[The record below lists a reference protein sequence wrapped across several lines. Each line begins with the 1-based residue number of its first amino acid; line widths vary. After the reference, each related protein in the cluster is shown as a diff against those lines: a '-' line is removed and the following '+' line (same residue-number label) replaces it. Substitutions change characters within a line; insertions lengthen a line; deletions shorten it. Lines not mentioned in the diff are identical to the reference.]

1 VTVDTYLALIDAIQN
16 HVQFLS
22 GERKIARD
30 WVLALGIHNIDHMSN
45 EQQRVEIRVERS
57 PHMAIYTTTGLLNWA
72 LDCYHVD
79 DLSTDPDEN

>member
-1 VTVDTYLALIDAIQN
+1 MAADTYLALVDAIQD

-30 WVLALGIHNIDHMSN
+30 WVLALGIQSIDHVDA

-57 PHMAIYTTTGLLNWA
+57 PHMAIYTTTGLLTWA

-79 DLSTDPDEN
+79 GDVDNDE

>member
-1 VTVDTYLALIDAIQN
+1 MASDTYLALIDAIQN
-16 HVQFLS
+16 HVQAIA

-30 WVLALGIHNIDHMSN
+30 WVLALGVHNIDHVGD
-45 EQQRVEIRVERS
+45 ELQRVEIRVERS

-79 DLSTDPDEN
+79 DLGDEE